1 MKRRQFLKTASLAAA
16 GTAAVAAPAIAQSA
30 PEVKWRVTTS
40 FPRSL
45 DTIHGAAETV
55 AKYVSDA
62 TDGKF
67 QMQVFAGGEIV
78 PAMDRGLLDAAEF
91 NNASSDNI
99 LGFPDV
105 SKVCMLQSYHQNAEQ
120 FEIMFNKTKFDA
132 LPAKMRAIIE
142 NAVRLGHSLGMKV
155 VAEVSPGHHI
165 RAASCPITGMVP
177 GVLPDHLLTPATVP
191 KVMPVI
197 TGATSA
203 GGGALAKVSVTSFP
217 LPP

>member
-67 QMQVFAGGEIV
+67 QMQVFAGGEI
-78 PAMDRGLLDAAEF
+78 A
-91 NNASSDNI
+91 
-99 LGFPDV
+99 
-105 SKVCMLQSYHQNAEQ
+105 HQHVYGY
-120 FEIMFNKTKFDA
+120 T
-132 LPAKMRAIIE
+132 
-142 NAVRLGHSLGMKV
+142 
-155 VAEVSPGHHI
+155 
-165 RAASCPITGMVP
+165 
-177 GVLPDHLLTPATVP
+177 GVLTVFTTEP
-191 KVMPVI
+191 E
-197 TGATSA
+197 TE
-203 GGGALAKVSVTSFP
+203 
-217 LPP
+217 